1 MINFN
6 IYYNVLL
13 LNSLTYNNYNFY
25 IALDYNGFVLMSKR
39 PLDLEEDKNK
49 YPVAKRPKIEE
60 EVNKEDEYFDIEFKE
75 EITIHESMPNL
86 LKDLHSKNITELE
99 KSQII
104 NTIIDKVI
112 LYCDYSGDQNE
123 LELNILIE
131 DINIYK
137 GIQKN
142 LMKKG
147 IVLTE

>member
-13 LNSLTYNNYNFY
+13 LNTLFLTPLLIIIIFLYNYNFY

-86 LKDLHSKNITELE
+86 LEDLHSKNITELE

-137 GIQKN
+137 GKQK
-142 LMKKG
+142 
-147 IVLTE
+147 T

>member
-1 MINFN
+1 
-6 IYYNVLL
+6 
-13 LNSLTYNNYNFY
+13 
-25 IALDYNGFVLMSKR
+25 MSKR

-86 LKDLHSKNITELE
+86 LEDLHSKNITELE

-137 GIQKN
+137 GKQK
-142 LMKKG
+142 
-147 IVLTE
+147 T